1 MATTAEQTTI
11 EEIAARYGEAWN
23 SQDLEAILAHHAED
37 GVFQLHA
44 GAEPVQGIGA
54 VRATFAGFLA
64 QWPDIN
70 FEEQRL
76 ITDGGGWLFASTM
89 SGTLAQPL
97 ELAGAVIAEPGAK
110 IAVDA
115 LDVIDVRDGLIAA
128 KHTYLDSVALL
139 QQLGWKP

>member
-1 MATTAEQTTI
+1 MPTAADVTQI
-11 EEIAARYGEAWN
+11 EEMAARYGEAWN

-37 GVFQLHA
+37 GVFHLHA
-44 GAEPVQGIGA
+44 GAEPVQGIEA
-54 VRATFAGFLA
+54 VRGTFAGFIA

-70 FEEQRL
+70 FDQQRL
-76 ITDGGGWLFASTM
+76 IADDGGWLLASTM

-97 ELAGAVIAEPGAK
+97 ELNGSVIAEPGAK

-115 LDVIDVRDGLIAA
+115 LDVIDVRDGLIVA

>member
-11 EEIAARYGEAWN
+11 EEMAARYGKAWN
-23 SQDLEAILAHHAED
+23 SQDLEAILTHHAED

-44 GAEPVQGIGA
+44 GAEPVQGIEA
-54 VRATFAGFLA
+54 VRATFAGILA
-64 QWPDIN
+64 QWPDIH

-76 ITDGGGWLFASTM
+76 VTDSGGWLFAATM

-110 IAVDA
+110 FAVDA
-115 LDVIDVRDGLIAA
+115 LDVIDVRDGLITA
-128 KHTYLDSVALL
+128 KHTYVDAVAML